1 MSIASSAGNLFFVYQ
16 FIKKL
21 VTPFDKTKAFEL
33 GIIDAKGKI
42 LKKRSQLK
50 TPEEKEAYTLTD
62 TLIFNL
68 KKVLSKVPGGSTK
81 FGTFTAALF
90 LMKEHQK
97 NARLYYDQTYLEEQF
112 TLFTQE
118 CKYNKQEVRDLIE
131 EVEKLDEDGLAA
143 GGGAIA
149 GIGVNNPNIS
159 GQSEP
164 GVMPKK
170 KRKNFAGAAV
180 FKVSPEIYMR
190 ARFGKKRY
198 AKYENYVGNDETGEE
213 IRQYGRSNPGKAIVL
228 QDELTGGMIYLKYG
242 KKS

>member
-42 LKKRSQLK
+42 LKKRSQLR

-97 NARLYYDQTYLEEQF
+97 DARLYYDKTYLEEQF
-112 TLFTQE
+112 ALFTQE
-118 CKYNKQEVRDLIE
+118 CKHNKEEVRIND
-131 EVEKLDEDGLAA
+131 K
-143 GGGAIA
+143 
-149 GIGVNNPNIS
+149 
-159 GQSEP
+159 
-164 GVMPKK
+164 
-170 KRKNFAGAAV
+170 
-180 FKVSPEIYMR
+180 
-190 ARFGKKRY
+190 
-198 AKYENYVGNDETGEE
+198 EN
-213 IRQYGRSNPGKAIVL
+213 R
-228 QDELTGGMIYLKYG
+228 
-242 KKS
+242 